1 MQQQYV
7 AMDLHRWRSVI
18 VREDEAGHELGVT
31 RIDNSALALSQAVS
45 EAGPCPQVAIEATA
59 GWYWAVDVLQELGAE
74 VHLVN
79 PSGLAWGDRRVK
91 NDYRD
96 CCDLI
101 ERMRLGKLPEAWI
114 APPATRKLRELVR
127 FRHKLMQMRTGLKAQ
142 VKAVVAKH
150 GLRPPVNDLWG
161 PGGTAYLN
169 SLELPD
175 AYHIKVESLRDLV
188 EHADREIETLERVI
202 HYRLVDDAGYQAI
215 QAIHGAVFVA
225 EIGDVARF
233 PPRIPVLV
241 GRAHTPAPGVRHQGP
256 TGPHHQGRF
265 HSGAVGGGGGHL
277 PHPGRAQAPSGLP
290 PHRRAARSQDRPR
303 GGRPQVAH
311 PRLLRSP
318 GRRDPLSHPGRGG
331 MREIGHSQDTSSQ
344 FGRTPTSVARSTL

>member
-1 MQQQYV
+1 M
-7 AMDLHRWRSVI
+7 
-18 VREDEAGHELGVT
+18 
-31 RIDNSALALSQAVS
+31 
-45 EAGPCPQVAIEATA
+45 PQVAIEATA

-114 APPATRKLRELVR
+114 APPATRELRELVR
-127 FRHKLMQMRTGLKAQ
+127 FRHKLMQMRTSLKAQ

-169 SLELPD
+169 SLELAD

-202 HYRLVDDAGYQAI
+202 HRRLVDDPGYQAI
-215 QAIHGAVFVA
+215 QAIHGVGRVLAAVFVA
-225 EIGDVARF
+225 EIGDVSRF
-233 PPRIPVLV
+233 PNPGSLCSWAGLTPRHRESDTKVRRGPITKQGSRLVRWAAVEAISRNHGGDKIKADYRRIAERRGRNIGRVAAARKVLRLV
-241 GRAHTPAPGVRHQGP
+241 YYGLRDGEIRCLTPAQ
-256 TGPHHQGRF
+256 
-265 HSGAVGGGGGHL
+265 
-277 PHPGRAQAPSGLP
+277 
-290 PHRRAARSQDRPR
+290 
-303 GGRPQVAH
+303 
-311 PRLLRSP
+311 
-318 GRRDPLSHPGRGG
+318 
-331 MREIGHSQDTSSQ
+331 TS
-344 FGRTPTSVARSTL
+344 